1 MIDIEPCKNPCRSI
15 EFAKIGET
23 DRWSGYT
30 DLNGENGAIVHGT
43 VVPRLEREDIGKI
56 IVVISTSNGHQILCL

>member
-1 MIDIEPCKNPCRSI
+1 MIDIGPCKNPARSI

-43 VVPRLEREDIGKI
+43 VVSVWNVEF
-56 IVVISTSNGHQILCL
+56 T

>member
-1 MIDIEPCKNPCRSI
+1 MIDIGQCKNPCRSI

-43 VVPRLEREDIGKI
+43 VVDRLECTDIGKI

>member
-1 MIDIEPCKNPCRSI
+1 MIDIGQCKNPCRSI

-43 VVPRLEREDIGKI
+43 VVDRLELEDTGKI
-56 IVVISTSNGHQILCL
+56 IVVINSAIGHQILCI